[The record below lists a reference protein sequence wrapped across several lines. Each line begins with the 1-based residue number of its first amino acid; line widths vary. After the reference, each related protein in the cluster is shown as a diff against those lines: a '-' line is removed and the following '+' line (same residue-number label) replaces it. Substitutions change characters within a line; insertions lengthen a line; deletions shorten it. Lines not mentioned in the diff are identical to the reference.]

1 MKLTS
6 DVKQRKQ
13 RSQHNS
19 PNPNNSYKTKK
30 KFTGSYT
37 EVNPIFCKMFIVSFI
52 LIPRGYAPFGQYQES
67 RPLDKSSEIL
77 VLNGF
82 VNNRLGPEPIRFVRL
97 DSEYA
102 ESDGKSMNCGRPVMD
117 VAREVTILGADQ

>member
-13 RSQHNS
+13 RNQHNS

-37 EVNPIFCKMFIVSFI
+37 EGNPNLINKQHTPFAALFQIIV
-52 LIPRGYAPFGQYQES
+52 L
-67 RPLDKSSEIL
+67 LK
-77 VLNGF
+77 NGKKT
-82 VNNRLGPEPIRFVRL
+82 NENR
-97 DSEYA
+97 
-102 ESDGKSMNCGRPVMD
+102 VMY
-117 VAREVTILGADQ
+117 

>member
-13 RSQHNS
+13 RSQQNT

-37 EVNPIFCKMFIVSFI
+37 EVNPILYSLFTFLLPQLSLFLMRFLSI
-52 LIPRGYAPFGQYQES
+52 LFSGPKRLKTETQGDQKYS
-67 RPLDKSSEIL
+67 SSEDEEKVKNSIKE
-77 VLNGF
+77 F
-82 VNNRLGPEPIRFVRL
+82 
-97 DSEYA
+97 
-102 ESDGKSMNCGRPVMD
+102 C
-117 VAREVTILGADQ
+117 